1 MIGAVLADPSLAGW
15 DGFGLAVQAYQKR
28 APRGDRL
35 GARRREA
42 LDRRLMVRLVKGA
55 YWDTEVKRAQER
67 GLAGLSGVH
76 PQGDDRSLLHGL
88 RAQSC
93 SPRGRVSIRS
103 SPPTT
108 RSPSRA

>member
-1 MIGAVLADPSLAGW
+1 MLADPSLAGW

-28 APRGDRL
+28 AGAVIDWLDDAAHAL
-35 GARRREA
+35 G
-42 LDRRLMVRLVKGA
+42 RRLMVRLVKGA

-76 PQGDDRSLLHGL
+76 PQADDRSVLPGLH
-88 RAQSC
+88 AAAAA
-93 SPRGRVSIRS
+93 PRGRGSIRS

-108 RSPSRA
+108 R